1 MSKAQSGG
9 AETLQ
14 YINSD
19 FTEQA
24 YPQMTTG
31 ISNVNTVIYEEI
43 TAGARFISFKDTF
56 MKFLPYIWLMWIV
69 LKDLTPYE
77 ILKSVCCSGQEYFD
91 AFYDHAIKMYES
103 NDEEY
108 MREFEPAAWILI
120 EMDYIK

>member
-43 TAGARFISFKDTF
+43 TTGARFISFKDTF
-56 MKFLPYIWLMWIV
+56 MKFLPYIWLAVLCAMLIYGFAEYIKMKQKMRDSIL
-69 LKDLTPYE
+69 LKDNIYQTDKISSPWGNE
-77 ILKSVCCSGQEYFD
+77 
-91 AFYDHAIKMYES
+91 
-103 NDEEY
+103 
-108 MREFEPAAWILI
+108 R
-120 EMDYIK
+120 

>member
-43 TAGARFISFKDTF
+43 TTGARFISFKDTF

-77 ILKSVCCSGQEYFD
+77 ILKSVCYSGQEYFD